1 MYVCWVNPSQMGMIP
16 STIVWPHQYPHQL
29 QRPFSPTRHFS
40 SVSHFRSWTQ
50 NATCDERVSQRISKE
65 EKKARKERKDSSG
78 ISSDDEANLLEK
90 KSDDGSSDTSEGTRN
105 VRGRRYGRSKGK
117 KQRSMWREKSTTS
130 EATRGHREEEEEEE
144 KELHYYVVATSS
156 SGSEDSP
163 KKSPN
168 FRGKNTTK
176 NPRRQRR
183 NQRKDSQESVEKV
196 AVGPRK
202 DKEKSVN
209 FSGCDEERI
218 WTLTP
223 PLRQHTKLNMSE
235 ETLTSCL
242 RSYVLLPYQL
252 RPLGFPVTCDWDR
265 RRAIIYKSS
274 PGEFFALKRASIAT
288 NGSVFDVN
296 AAEFVPA
303 SHGEVTHV
311 SPVIVNECDGLEKP
325 SQEALLSE
333 DSGQSSGSSSPP
345 SVDGEDAL
353 DDTVTFIPSEEK
365 RCCRCGRGF
374 FVTVDGE
381 YLTHE
386 QCVFH
391 WGKLQRVDCLPFGR
405 VEFSCCGGDAG
416 SRGCTTNRLHVWYG
430 LQTGLNGPF
439 EGFVATRPGA
449 SDGKHQIFGLD
460 CEMCFTGRG
469 LELCKV
475 SVVASDGR
483 LLYERLVRPECP
495 IVDYNTRFSGIS
507 EQDFTSRGQAVRTLK
522 EVQQDLLKMIS
533 AEAILIGH
541 GLENDLRAL
550 KIIHRNI
557 IDTSVVFPHTSGLPF
572 RRSLKSLAKTF
583 LKRDIQTA
591 ATGHDSLEDSRACIE
606 LMLWRVRKDFRTSIN
621 AH

>member
-1 MYVCWVNPSQMGMIP
+1 MYLHEHIMYLFLTLIGLCFALGCRRQV
-16 STIVWPHQYPHQL
+16 
-29 QRPFSPTRHFS
+29 RRK
-40 SVSHFRSWTQ
+40 
-50 NATCDERVSQRISKE
+50 NATCERVTQRSTKE
-65 EKKARKERKDSSG
+65 EIKGRKERKDSSG

-90 KSDDGSSDTSEGTRN
+90 KSDDGSSDTSDGTRN
-105 VRGRRYGRSKGK
+105 VRGRRFGSRKGK
-117 KQRSMWREKSTTS
+117 KQRWREKS
-130 EATRGHREEEEEEE
+130 ATCEVARERLEEDEEEE
-144 KELHYYVVATSS
+144 KDLHYYVVASSS

-163 KKSPN
+163 KKVPQM
-168 FRGKNTTK
+168 RGKNGGK

-183 NQRKDSQESVEKV
+183 NQRKDSQESVEKMP
-196 AVGPRK
+196 VGRK
-202 DKEKSVN
+202 DKKSVN

-223 PLRQHTKLNMSE
+223 PLRQHTKLNMTEDILS
-235 ETLTSCL
+235 SCL
-242 RSYVLLPYQL
+242 RSYVLLPHQL
-252 RPLGFPVTCDWDR
+252 RPLGFPVACEWDR

-274 PGEFFALKRASIAT
+274 PGEFFALKRASIVSS
-288 NGSVFDVN
+288 GSVFDVN

-303 SHGEVTHV
+303 SHGGEVPQVT
-311 SPVIVNECDGLEKP
+311 SSVIVNECDGLDKP
-325 SQEALLSE
+325 SQEALLSG

-386 QCVFH
+386 ACVFH

-439 EGFVATRPGA
+439 EGFVATRTGA

-483 LLYERLVRPECP
+483 LLYERLVKPECQ

-507 EQDFTSRGQAVRTLK
+507 EQDFTARGQNIRTLK
-522 EVQQDLLKMIS
+522 EVQQDLLKMIG
-533 AEAILIGH
+533 AEAILVGH

>member
-1 MYVCWVNPSQMGMIP
+1 MDLHEHIMYLFL
-16 STIVWPHQYPHQL
+16 TIFGLCFALGCCRRV
-29 QRPFSPTRHFS
+29 RRK
-40 SVSHFRSWTQ
+40 
-50 NATCDERVSQRISKE
+50 NATGGETVTQRSPKGE
-65 EKKARKERKDSSG
+65 TKARKERKDSSG

-90 KSDDGSSDTSEGTRN
+90 KSDDGSSDTSDGAARN
-105 VRGRRYGRSKGK
+105 VRGRRFGSRKGK
-117 KQRSMWREKSTTS
+117 KQRWREKSTTC
-130 EATRGHREEEEEEE
+130 EVTRDCLEEEEED
-144 KELHYYVVATSS
+144 KELQYYVVASS
-156 SGSEDSP
+156 SSEDSP
-163 KKSPN
+163 KKGSN
-168 FRGKNTTK
+168 FRGKNTK
-176 NPRRQRR
+176 AARRQRR

-196 AVGPRK
+196 TIGRREK
-202 DKEKSVN
+202 GKSVN

-235 ETLTSCL
+235 DILTSCL
-242 RSYVLLPYQL
+242 RSYVLLPHQL
-252 RPLGFPVTCDWDR
+252 RPLGFPVLCDWDR

-274 PGEFFALKRASIAT
+274 PGEFFALKRASIVSS
-288 NGSVFDVN
+288 GSVFDVN

-303 SHGEVTHV
+303 SHGEA
-311 SPVIVNECDGLEKP
+311 PVIVNECDGLEKP

-391 WGKLQRVDCLPFGR
+391 WGKLQRVDCLPYGR

-416 SRGCTTNRLHVWYG
+416 SRGCTTNSLHVWYG

-439 EGFVATRPGA
+439 EGFMATRHGA
-449 SDGKHQIFGLD
+449 FDGKHQIFGLD

-483 LLYERLVRPECP
+483 LLYERLVRPECQ

-507 EQDFTSRGQAVRTLK
+507 EQDFVARGHNIRTLK

-533 AEAILIGH
+533 AEAILVGH

-621 AH
+621 GH

>member
-1 MYVCWVNPSQMGMIP
+1 MDMYEH
-16 STIVWPHQYPHQL
+16 IVYLFLILIGLCLALGCRRRQVK
-29 QRPFSPTRHFS
+29 TTNGTCGEK
-40 SVSHFRSWTQ
+40 VSHAQ
-50 NATCDERVSQRISKE
+50 NHKQHSNSKE
-65 EKKARKERKDSSG
+65 ETKASRKERKDSSG

-90 KSDDGSSDTSEGTRN
+90 KSDDGSSDTSDGTTTRN
-105 VRGRRYGRSKGK
+105 RGRRYGSRKGK
-117 KQRSMWREKSTTS
+117 KQRTWREKS
-130 EATRGHREEEEEEE
+130 ATGEVTNRLEEEEEEE
-144 KELHYYVVATSS
+144 KDLHYYVVATTSSSSS
-156 SGSEDSP
+156 SGGEDSP
-163 KKSPN
+163 KKPSAN
-168 FRGKNTTK
+168 CRGKSGK
-176 NPRRQRR
+176 NARRHRR
-183 NQRKDSQESVEKV
+183 NHRKDSQETTENIPSEK
-196 AVGPRK
+196 G
-202 DKEKSVN
+202 KEKSVT
-209 FSGCDEERI
+209 FSGGCDEERI

-235 ETLTSCL
+235 DILSSCL
-242 RSYVLLPYQL
+242 RSYILLPHQL

-265 RRAIIYKSS
+265 RKVIIYKSS
-274 PGEFFALKRASIAT
+274 PGEFFTLKRSSIASS
-288 NGSVFDVN
+288 GSGFDVN
-296 AAEFVPA
+296 AAEFIPA
-303 SHGEVTHV
+303 SHG
-311 SPVIVNECDGLEKP
+311 VIVNECDGLEKP
-325 SQEALLSE
+325 SEPLLSE

-345 SVDGEDAL
+345 SVDGEETF
-353 DDTVTFIPSEEK
+353 DDNRTFIPSEEK

-391 WGKLQRVDCLPFGR
+391 WGKLQRVDSLPFGR
-405 VEFSCCGGDAG
+405 LEFSCCGNDAG
-416 SRGCTTNRLHVWYG
+416 SPGCTRNRLHVWYG

-483 LLYERLVRPECP
+483 LLYERLVRPECE

-507 EQDFTSRGQAVRTLK
+507 EQDFTAKSQNIRTLK
-522 EVQQDLLKMIS
+522 EVQQDLLKMIGS
-533 AEAILIGH
+533 EAILVGH

-583 LKRDIQTA
+583 LKRDIQTGT
-591 ATGHDSLEDSRACIE
+591 TGHDSLEDSRACIE
-606 LMLWRVRKDFRTSIN
+606 LMLWRVRKDFRSTI
-621 AH
+621 H